1 MPLLLCIGVWLCM
14 SVYILYMG
22 YKYGSFFIW
31 HYDNGD
37 TTTSAAVDDKT
48 MVTMSSTV
56 VVDPVVVS
64 QL

>member
-1 MPLLLCIGVWLCM
+1 M

-22 YKYGSFFIW
+22 YKYGSFIIW
-31 HYDNGD
+31 HYANGD

-48 MVTMSSTV
+48 MVTMSITV